1 MNKNTLHNIY
11 VIQVIQNRHNGS
23 VDFHRGWLEY
33 TNGFGSL
40 LTEYWIGKH
49 EERGFDLVIVLIFL
63 YIFFNHYHNQNKII
77 EISKKYLQSVLI
89 LF

>member
-1 MNKNTLHNIY
+1 MNKNTLPNIY
-11 VIQVIQNRHNGS
+11 VTQVIQNRHNGS
-23 VDFHRGWLEY
+23 VDFDRGRQEY
-33 TNGFGSL
+33 TNGFGSV

-63 YIFFNHYHNQNKII
+63 YFFFNHYHNQNKII
-77 EISKKYLQSVLI
+77 EISKKYLQSLLI

>member
-1 MNKNTLHNIY
+1 MNKNTLPNIY
-11 VIQVIQNRHNGS
+11 VTQVIQNRHNGS
-23 VDFHRGWLEY
+23 VDFDRGWQEY
-33 TNGFGSL
+33 TNGFGSV

-49 EERGFDLVIVLIFL
+49 EERGLDLVVLIFL
-63 YIFFNHYHNQNKII
+63 YYFVNHYHNQNKII